1 MAAADTPMERTMFVR
16 KATGLVKGW
25 SVFDAFIYS
34 AFAINLMA
42 LGFGYAFTGIAVFP
56 TAGLIAAVV
65 LSGLFIL
72 FEVLT
77 YASLIAVMPRAGGDY
92 VWQSRVF
99 GGGVGFVLAATGWWF
114 ILWHWVPIY
123 ANIMILEFIQPILNV
138 LGKNGTGTFDAAWWN
153 PVHGTGIFVASLAT
167 AVIAAIAVSI
177 GMRNYARFQ
186 KFCFYGA
193 VLGLLIMLA
202 LFLVHSKGDFASAF
216 NKQTDIYGSHDSNAY
231 AKTVAAGKSAGLD
244 YKGFGAFP
252 LKATFLLIPFMLFY
266 NLWPNWGA
274 TLYGEVRGASDFR
287 KNIYAMG
294 GALVFTTIVVV
305 ITFAAMAHA
314 MGYTFYGVLSG
325 EYWASVTKAPTYWF
339 PYPGMLAAM
348 FIGNGFFQ
356 VILLLLLSLWFF
368 GWCGSVFLSSTRMIF
383 AAAFDR
389 ILPEWAAKV
398 DDRTHV
404 PIAALM
410 LMLVPSIPISY
421 LYAYNSSFY
430 GYTLD
435 ATVVIAITYFGTTL
449 SAIVLPWRRREIYQ
463 ASPIAKYELAGIP
476 LVSIS
481 GVIFGG
487 FLAYCGYK
495 WFFTDAYG
503 VNHSDSLKYMAV
515 LYLIAI
521 AIYVISRVVRRRE
534 GIDLAMINSE
544 IPVE

>member
-1 MAAADTPMERTMFVR
+1 MASADVPIERTMFVR

-42 LGFGYAFTGIAVFP
+42 LGFGYAFTGISVFP
-56 TAGLIAAVV
+56 TAGLIAAIV
-65 LSGLFIL
+65 LSGLFVL

-123 ANIMILEFIQPILNV
+123 ANILILEVIQPILNV
-138 LGKNGTGTFDAAWWN
+138 LGYNGSSTFHAAWWN
-153 PVHGTGIFVASLAT
+153 PLHGTGIFVASLAT
-167 AVIAAIAVSI
+167 AAIATIVVSM

-186 KFCFYGA
+186 KWCFYGA
-193 VLGLLIMLA
+193 MIGLIFMLVV
-202 LFLVHSKGDFASAF
+202 FLVNSKADFISAF
-216 NKQTDIYGSHDSNAY
+216 NRQTDIYGSHDPNAY
-231 AKTVAAGKSAGLD
+231 AKTVAAAHSAGVTTS
-244 YKGFGAFP
+244 GFGAFP
-252 LKATFLLIPFMLFY
+252 LKDTFLLIPFMLFY

-294 GALVFTTIVVV
+294 GALVFTTVVVV

-314 MGYTFYGVLSG
+314 MGYSFYGTLSG
-325 EYWASVTKAPTYWF
+325 EYWASFTKEPTYWF

-348 FIGNGFFQ
+348 FFHNAIVQ
-356 VILLLLLSLWFF
+356 IILLLLLSLWFF
-368 GWCGSVFLSSTRMIF
+368 GWAGSVFLSSTRMIF

-404 PIAALM
+404 PVAALL
-410 LMLVPSIPISY
+410 LMLIPSIPISY

-435 ATVVIAITYFGTTL
+435 ATVVLAITYFGTTL
-449 SAIVLPWRRREIYQ
+449 SAIVLPWRRREIYK
-463 ASPIAKYELAGIP
+463 ASPIARYEIAGIP
-476 LVSIS
+476 LVTVV

-495 WFFTDAYG
+495 WFFTSAYG
-503 VNHSDSLKYMAV
+503 VNHTNSLYYMGV

-521 AIYVISRVVRRRE
+521 AIYVISRVVRRSE
-534 GIDLAMINSE
+534 GIDLAKINAQ

>member
-1 MAAADTPMERTMFVR
+1 
-16 KATGLVKGW
+16 
-25 SVFDAFIYS
+25 
-34 AFAINLMA
+34 
-42 LGFGYAFTGIAVFP
+42 
-56 TAGLIAAVV
+56 
-65 LSGLFIL
+65 
-72 FEVLT
+72 
-77 YASLIAVMPRAGGDY
+77 
-92 VWQSRVF
+92 
-99 GGGVGFVLAATGWWF
+99 
-114 ILWHWVPIY
+114 
-123 ANIMILEFIQPILNV
+123 
-138 LGKNGTGTFDAAWWN
+138 
-153 PVHGTGIFVASLAT
+153 
-167 AVIAAIAVSI
+167 
-177 GMRNYARFQ
+177 
-186 KFCFYGA
+186 
-193 VLGLLIMLA
+193 
-202 LFLVHSKGDFASAF
+202 
-216 NKQTDIYGSHDSNAY
+216 
-231 AKTVAAGKSAGLD
+231 
-244 YKGFGAFP
+244 
-252 LKATFLLIPFMLFY
+252 MLFY

-294 GALVFTTIVVV
+294 GALVFTTIVVL

-325 EYWASVTKAPTYWF
+325 EYWVSVTKAPTYWF

-348 FIGNGFFQ
+348 FIGNGFLQ
-356 VILLLLLSLWFF
+356 VVLLLLLSLWFF
-368 GWCGSVFLSSTRMIF
+368 GWAGSVFLSSTRMIF

-449 SAIVLPWRRREIYQ
+449 SAIVLPWRRRDIYQ

-476 LVSIS
+476 LVTIS
-481 GVIFGG
+481 GVIFAA
-487 FLAYCGYK
+487 FLAFCGYK

-503 VNHSDSLKYMAV
+503 VNHSNSLKYMAV

-521 AIYVISRVVRRRE
+521 AIYVASRIVRRRE